1 MNIIFI
7 VIFILSGV
15 AIVILSPE
23 SFFPILLGAGEKAS
37 ALCLAL
43 LASYCIWLGF
53 MQVLADC
60 SLTDKISKGLKPLSK
75 KLFKVDD
82 DETLTV
88 ITMNLS
94 ANILGLSGIATPYG
108 IKAAQLLEGKENSR
122 YAHAMLFVLSA
133 TSLQILPT
141 TVISLLIL
149 YGSEN
154 AYSIILPSLLTTAL
168 STVIGALLVKLV
180 IRK

>member
-7 VIFILSGV
+7 VVFILSGV
-15 AIVILSPE
+15 AVAILSPE

-37 ALCLAL
+37 ALCLSL

-60 SLTDKISKGLKPLSK
+60 SLADKISRGLKPLSK

-82 DETLTV
+82 ETLTV
-88 ITMNLS
+88 VAMNLS

-141 TVISLLIL
+141 TVLSLLIL

-154 AYSIILPSLLTTAL
+154 AYSIILPTLLATAL
-168 STVIGALLVKLV
+168 STGIGALSVKLLV
-180 IRK
+180 RK